1 MSRQYHLANV
11 ALVLIFSC
19 MISNALSNEK
29 TIPYSVSWLNF
40 NKDSE
45 RFTLTNPQN
54 GIAI

>member
-1 MSRQYHLANV
+1 MANV

-19 MISNALSNEK
+19 MISNALSTEK

-45 RFTLTNPQN
+45 RFTLTNPHN